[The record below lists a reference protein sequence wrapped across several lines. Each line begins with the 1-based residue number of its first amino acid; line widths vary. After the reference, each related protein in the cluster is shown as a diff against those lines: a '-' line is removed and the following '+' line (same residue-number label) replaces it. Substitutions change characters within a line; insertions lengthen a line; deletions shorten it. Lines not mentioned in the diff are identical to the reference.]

1 MYFPLGPLAPDRPAR
16 LNDETLQTAD
26 GVYAIPDGY
35 RPVGQFAGT
44 YGALPTEPKGAAA
57 FVAPDGS
64 SSIIAGTETN
74 LYRAAPGTWTS
85 IASGY
90 SVVGGAR
97 WRFAQFGGLAIATN
111 STSAMVKID
120 LASFAVSTLAGS
132 PPTFESLAV
141 VKDFLVGTCLDG
153 NVNQMGWSGA
163 NDAEYWTFGQKQ
175 SDYQILP
182 DGGRI
187 NGILSGEFGIILQRD
202 CIRRM
207 DYVAGNAIFEFNV
220 VSTNIGCVTVHSVA
234 QWGILG
240 FFLSDE
246 GFMMWTGSEVVPI
259 GNEII
264 DRTFGSLYDG
274 GDWDSMSAAVDPVN
288 RVVMWSMG
296 DKIYCYNWIL
306 QKWTTI
312 TYAAPIIFSGVT
324 EGLGIDDQDPTFGA
338 TDDDLDASGLP
349 SLDDP
354 SFKGGDPKSYVFSD
368 TFTMGSFSGTPMA
381 AAFATNDIAFAEGN
395 VAHFTFVEPDIDAT
409 TGVSVSFAAK
419 QRLADTPIVSA
430 ANTIMPSGHI
440 PCRVSGKYIRTTWN
454 IAAGT
459 PWTYFK
465 GFSPSIGT
473 SRAVA
478 VGGRR

>member
-1 MYFPLGPLAPDRPAR
+1 MYIPLGPLAPDRPAR

-74 LYRAAPGTWTS
+74 LYKAAPGTWTS

-120 LASFAVSTLAGS
+120 LASFAVSNLGGS

-141 VKDFLVGTCLDG
+141 VKDFLVGTSLNG

-338 TDDDLDASGLP
+338 ADDDLDGVGLP

-354 SFKGGDPKSYVFSD
+354 SFKGGDPRLYVFNSS
-368 TFTMGSFSGTPMA
+368 FAMGTFSGTPMA
-381 AAFATNDIAFAEGN
+381 ATFTCNDLEIFPRKRANIRFLR
-395 VAHFTFVEPDIDAT
+395 PDIDAT
-409 TGVSVSFAAK
+409 GGVSCSIGAK
-419 QRLADTPIVSA
+419 QRLGDAPSTVSA
-430 ANTIMPSGHI
+430 SALVTSGEMPV
-440 PCRVSGKYIRTTWN
+440 RVSGRYLRPAWS
-454 IAAGT
+454 IAAGQT
-459 PWTYFK
+459 WSYAK
-465 GFSPSIGT
+465 GFELIGE
-473 SRAVA
+473 AGA
-478 VGGRR
+478 GR